1 MLALSSTV
9 KIYIATQYVD
19 FRSGV
24 DALSCICRN
33 SFKMDPMDGSVFIF
47 INHRR
52 TSLKVLTYDGQGFW
66 LATKRLSSGT
76 FSGYPKLPARSL
88 LGCIAEQVYVLLR
101 GGDPAEVS
109 GLPDWRKIKML
120 D

>member
-1 MLALSSTV
+1 MLSFSSTV

-19 FRSGV
+19 FRSGI

-33 SFKMDPMDGSVFIF
+33 SFKMDPMDGSVFVF
-47 INHRR
+47 INHSG
-52 TSLKVLTYDGQGFW
+52 TSLKILSYDGQGFW
-66 LATKRLSSGT
+66 LSTKRLSAGK
-76 FSGYPKLPARSL
+76 FKHYPKLPAKSL
-88 LGCIAEQVYVLLR
+88 LGCIAEQVYVLFR

-109 GLPDWRKIKML
+109 GLPEWRKINVL